1 MKINKFPLSYFFQIC
16 WGGHLISLFCLN
28 RTPIANPAIRIQN
41 NAKVMINLT
50 TANFFLQIPLLGSLQ
65 RTILMKVCIH
75 IQARP
80 PKKAKRAPIQW
91 IYWIN
96 LSSGVGVSSWWGFV
110 LFLGIWKLPT
120 RKSPKETPSPITK
133 LMAFSLYNA
142 LEQNYK
148 EILSSI
154 PSNLNKLQGCNSG
167 KI

>member
-1 MKINKFPLSYFFQIC
+1 MIGDFFLPQNMKKSTITLVFKVNYPDFCKATNFHFHFFFQIC

-28 RTPIANPAIRIQN
+28 RTPIANPAMRMQN
-41 NAKVMINLT
+41 NAKVMANLM

-96 LSSGVGVSSWWGFV
+96 LSPWVGVSSW
-110 LFLGIWKLPT
+110 
-120 RKSPKETPSPITK
+120 
-133 LMAFSLYNA
+133 
-142 LEQNYK
+142 
-148 EILSSI
+148 
-154 PSNLNKLQGCNSG
+154 
-167 KI
+167 